1 MIVKESRKAYEIKV
15 SGLVQGV
22 GFRPFIYRIAHEN
35 GIFGWVENNLRG
47 VVIHAE
53 GSAAKIKNF
62 IDDITLKAPPA
73 AMINAVD
80 LSPAQPQDH
89 TAFIITKSSDN
100 NQGVTEISPDIAVC
114 RDCLDDMK
122 SQPHRVGYPFTN
134 CTNCGPRFT
143 IIKDLPYDRHKTTMD
158 VFEMCPQCR
167 SEYSDV
173 LDRRFHAQPVACN
186 HCGPEYALLLNG
198 ETIKGIKKIL
208 EKTASLLEEG
218 KIIAVKGLG
227 GFHLMCDATSEEA
240 VATLRSRKLR
250 EGKPFAVMC
259 RNLSTLEDYATLN
272 ETEREMVTSWRR
284 PIVLVRHKK
293 EPAPSVCN
301 GFHRM
306 GAMLPY
312 MPFHYQLFEKTTLP
326 ALVLTSGNLSDE
338 PIILNNEEAANRLG
352 KIADATLTYNR
363 NIHNRTDDSVGFVAG
378 GKPTLIRRSRG
389 YAPSPI
395 RTSLNVDGIFAAGAE
410 LTNSFAVGREKLAI
424 LSQYIGDL
432 KNYETY
438 GFYEESV
445 EKFFRLFRVEPK
457 IAAIDLHPDYF
468 STNFGKTLGIKTI
481 SIQHHHA
488 HIASCMAEHGLDEP
502 VIGVAFDG
510 TGLGDDGNI
519 WGGEFL
525 VCDLQ
530 SYSRAA
536 HFEYIP
542 LPGGDQVTKEPWRTA
557 VSYLRHTF
565 GDAFKELPVGFL
577 KNIPESKVNLIGE
590 MLEKKINTPLSSAC
604 GRLFD
609 AVSALINLCPVSTF
623 HAEAPMRLESIADT
637 SIKESYSFE
646 GDKILSFKKM
656 IREILEDLGKRLPLP
671 VISAKFH
678 NTMTTVIVTTAEKIR
693 QEKGIEK
700 VVLSGGSFQNAIL
713 LDTAV
718 GQLEK
723 SGFQVF
729 THHNIPSNDGGIAL
743 GQLVIAA
750 KQIQGGR

>member
-1 MIVKESRKAYEIKV
+1 MKKSRKAYEIKV

-22 GFRPFIYRIAHEN
+22 GFRPFIYRIAHDN

-53 GSAAKIKNF
+53 GDAAGIERFLN
-62 IDDITLKAPPA
+62 DITLKAPPA
-73 AMINAVD
+73 AMINTVD
-80 LSPAQPQDH
+80 ASPAQPQDH
-89 TAFIITKSSDN
+89 AAFIITKSSDD

-114 RDCLDDMK
+114 DDCLDDMK
-122 SQPHRVGYPFTN
+122 RQPHRIGYPFTN

-143 IIKDLPYDRHKTTMD
+143 IIKDLPYDRDKTTMG

-186 HCGPEYALLLNG
+186 HCGPEYTLMSNG
-198 ETIKGIKKIL
+198 ETITGIEKIL
-208 EKTASLLEEG
+208 EKTAMLLEGG
-218 KIIAVKGLG
+218 KIITIKGLG
-227 GFHLMCDATSEEA
+227 GFHLMCDATSEET
-240 VATLRSRKLR
+240 VANLRSRKLR
-250 EGKPFAVMC
+250 EGKPFAVMF
-259 RNLSTLEDYATLN
+259 RDLTTLEDFAKLT
-272 ETEREMVTSWRR
+272 ETERQMVTSWRR
-284 PIVLVRHKK
+284 PIVLARYKK
-293 EPAPSVCN
+293 ELAPSVCN
-301 GFHRM
+301 GFHRL

-312 MPFHYQLFEKTTLP
+312 MPFHHQLFEKTPLP
-326 ALVLTSGNLSDE
+326 AIVLTSGNLSDE
-338 PIILNNEEAANRLG
+338 PIILKNDEAATRLG
-352 KIADATLTYNR
+352 KIAHATLIYNR
-363 NIHNRTDDSVGFVAG
+363 DIHNRTDDSVGFVAG
-378 GKPTLIRRSRG
+378 KRQVLIRRSRS
-389 YAPSPI
+389 YAPAPI

-410 LTNSFAVGREKLAI
+410 LTNSFAVGREKLAF

-432 KNYETY
+432 KNFETF

-468 STNFGKTLGIKTI
+468 STKFGNSLGIKTI

-525 VCDLQ
+525 VCDLE

-557 VSYLRHTF
+557 ASYLRHTF
-565 GDAFKELPVGFL
+565 GEDFMELSPDFL
-577 KNIPESKVNLIGE
+577 KDIPDQKLRLIVE

-623 HAEAPMRLESIADT
+623 HAEAPMRLESIADAT
-637 SIKESYSFE
+637 IKASYSFE
-646 GDKILSFKKM
+646 GERIISFKKM
-656 IREILEDLGKRLPLP
+656 IREIVADLEKKLPLP

-678 NTMTTVIVTTAEKIR
+678 NTMTRVVVTMAQKIR

-700 VVLSGGSFQNAIL
+700 VILSGGSFQNAIL
-713 LDTAV
+713 LEATV
-718 GQLEK
+718 EQLEK
-723 SGFQVF
+723 SSFQVF
-729 THHNIPSNDGGIAL
+729 TNENIPPNDGGIAL

-750 KQIQGGR
+750 KLTQGRR